1 MKALKHTLGA
11 LAVGTCLTAAAPA
24 FAQAEFTLVVPL
36 ATGEDNYNYKA
47 MQAFSQH
54 VETKSGGRID
64 VEIYPGGTL
73 CASGREC
80 FEGMQAGL
88 VDIYQSNFG
97 EPSNLWPAF
106 AGLDLPYMLRD
117 DQVAECVFDDQ
128 DFMAFLREGML
139 EQTDNIRLMVVSNSG
154 GWRNFATTDKPILA
168 PEDVQGMK
176 LRTIPAEI
184 QQELVRQLGG
194 APTGISWPEVYT
206 SLATGVVEGT
216 KNGITDIVVMNFHEH
231 LKHITLDGHAY
242 MGGTWFVNNDKF
254 ASMPEDLQI
263 IVAEGFDIIEQ
274 YLRAYPKYA
283 EVAAYDAFVEAG
295 GTIHALTN
303 EQKAAFREATSGME
317 DWFTGRGDENQAFLD
332 RYKAVIDACVASVD
346 AHLQAQTQTQ

>member
-1 MKALKHTLGA
+1 MKHLKLSLAA
-11 LAVGTCLTAAAPA
+11 LATATCMTSGAAL
-24 FAQAEFTLVVPL
+24 AQAEYSLVIPL
-36 ATGEDNYNYKA
+36 ATGKDNYNYQA
-47 MQAFSQH
+47 VQAFRHH
-54 VETKSGGRID
+54 VNTKSDGRID
-64 VEIYPGGTL
+64 VEIFTGGTL

-97 EPSNLWPAF
+97 EPSNLWGAF

-117 DQVAECVFDDQ
+117 DHVAECVFDDEE
-128 DFMAFLREGML
+128 FMAYLRDGML
-139 EQTDNIRLMVVSNSG
+139 DETGSIRLMTVSNSG
-154 GWRNFATTDKPILA
+154 GWRNFATTDKPILTPA
-168 PEDVQGMK
+168 DVQGMK

-242 MGGTWFVNNDKF
+242 MGGTWFINNDRF
-254 ASMPEDLQI
+254 MSMPEDLRA
-263 IVAEGFDIIEQ
+263 IVVEGFDIIEQ
-274 YLRAYPKYA
+274 YLRAYPKYH
-283 EVAAYDAFVEAG
+283 EVRSYQAFLDAG
-295 GTIHALTN
+295 GTIHSLSN
-303 EQKAAFREATSGME
+303 EQKAAFREAASGME
-317 DWFTGRGDENQAFLD
+317 DWFTAQGPENAAFLERFKQAID
-332 RYKAVIDACVASVD
+332 QCTAAVDERLTS
-346 AHLQAQTQTQ
+346 LSR

>member
-1 MKALKHTLGA
+1 MKALKLTMGA
-11 LAVGTCLTAAAPA
+11 LAVGTCLTTAVPA
-24 FAQAEFTLVVPL
+24 LAQAEFTLVVPL
-36 ATGEDNYNYKA
+36 ATGEDNYNFKA

-54 VETKSGGRID
+54 VETKSGGRIE

-97 EPSNLWPAF
+97 EPGNLWPAF
-106 AGLDLPYMLRD
+106 GGLDLPYMLRD
-117 DQVAECVFDDQ
+117 DNVAECVFDDQ
-128 DFMAFLREGML
+128 EFMAYLREGML
-139 EQTDNIRLMVVSNSG
+139 EATGNVRLMVVSNSG
-154 GWRNFATTDKPILA
+154 GWRNFATTEKPILTPA
-168 PEDVQGMK
+168 DVQGMK

-216 KNGITDIVVMNFHEH
+216 KNGITDIVSMNFHEH
-231 LKHITLDGHAY
+231 LDHITLDGHAY
-242 MGGTWFVNNDKF
+242 MGGTWFVNNEKF
-254 ASMPEDLQI
+254 ESMPEDLQI

-283 EVAAYDAFVEAG
+283 EVAAYQTFTEAG

-317 DWFTGRGDENQAFLD
+317 DWFTGQGEENQAFLE
-332 RYKAVIDACVASVD
+332 RFKETIDACTASVD
-346 AHLQAQTQTQ
+346 AHLAAQIQ

>member
-1 MKALKHTLGA
+1 VTRPLKTLGA
-11 LAVGTCLTAAAPA
+11 LALSAMIAAPA
-24 FAQAEFTLVVPL
+24 AAQDFTLVVPL
-36 ATGEDNYNYKA
+36 ATGEDNYNYQA
-47 MQAFSQH
+47 MQGFMNH
-54 VETKSGGRID
+54 VQSRSNGRIA

-106 AGLDLPYMLRD
+106 AMLDLPYMLRD
-117 DQVAECVFDDQ
+117 DPVAECVFDDAE
-128 DFMAFLREGML
+128 FMASLREGML
-139 EQTDNIRLMVVSNSG
+139 DATGNVRLMVVSNSG
-154 GWRNFATTDKPILA
+154 GWRNFATTEKPILTPA
-168 PEDVQGMK
+168 DVQGMK

-216 KNGITDIVVMNFHEH
+216 KNGITDIVTMNFHEH

-242 MGGTWFVNNDKF
+242 MGGTWFINNDKF
-254 ASMPEDLQI
+254 MAMPEDLRR
-263 IVAEGFDIIEQ
+263 IVVEGFDIIEQ
-274 YLRAYPKYA
+274 YLRAYPKYH
-283 EVAAYDAFVEAG
+283 VVKSFNAFREAG
-295 GTIHALTN
+295 GTVHTLTN
-303 EQKAAFREATSGME
+303 EEKAAFREATSGMR
-317 DWFTGRGDENQAFLD
+317 DWFLARGDENAEWLARFES
-332 RYKAVIDACVASVD
+332 IVADCEAAVD
-346 AHLQAQTQTQ
+346 AQLDAAIQ